1 MLQSPQN
8 AQEMC
13 RNDFRT
19 SLKKFIFHDFR
30 KFSTFWDPRSQIRV
44 RSGDFRDS
52 GPKNVSGTRFV
63 SRIRPTWGPGTLFS
77 TILGPLAM
85 YWKCFQ
91 RFLESLI
98 YVLIFNLD
106 FAENFVSSI
115 SIYLYYPGQLE
126 NPALVGMCAPTET
139 RLRRDNGKLTPST

>member
-1 MLQSPQN
+1 MIVENFQHFGTQDL
-8 AQEMC
+8 
-13 RNDFRT
+13 
-19 SLKKFIFHDFR
+19 
-30 KFSTFWDPRSQIRV
+30 

-52 GPKNVSGTRFV
+52 GPKNMSGARFL
-63 SRIRPTWGPGTLFS
+63 SRIRPSWGSGTLFS

-98 YVLIFNLD
+98 YALIFNLD
-106 FAENFVSSI
+106 FAENFVSI
-115 SIYLYYPGQLE
+115 SSYYPGQLE

-139 RLRRDNGKLTPST
+139 RLRRDYLYTVSSILYTVSSILYCIP

>member
-1 MLQSPQN
+1 M
-8 AQEMC
+8 
-13 RNDFRT
+13 
-19 SLKKFIFHDFR
+19 IFE

-63 SRIRPTWGPGTLFS
+63 SRIRPIWGSGTLFS

-98 YVLIFNLD
+98 YALIFNLD
-106 FAENFVSSI
+106 FAENFVVE
-115 SIYLYYPGQLE
+115 YYPGQLE

-139 RLRRDNGKLTPST
+139 RLRRDNMSYHLPRRRRKFFSDLSEQNPLEMHYFSSKTSK

>member
-1 MLQSPQN
+1 MCFILEPGLGALGAPQASVWLTGQNHIFRDFFSFSSFLVSWSQIFRGSGESLGIKNKKKTCFEVSQSSQN

-19 SLKKFIFHDFR
+19 SLEFSIFHDFQH
-30 KFSTFWDPRSQIRV
+30 FGTQYL
-44 RSGDFRDS
+44 RSGDFRES

-63 SRIRPTWGPGTLFS
+63 SRIRPSWRPRPLTS

-91 RFLESLI
+91 
-98 YVLIFNLD
+98 
-106 FAENFVSSI
+106 
-115 SIYLYYPGQLE
+115 
-126 NPALVGMCAPTET
+126 
-139 RLRRDNGKLTPST
+139 